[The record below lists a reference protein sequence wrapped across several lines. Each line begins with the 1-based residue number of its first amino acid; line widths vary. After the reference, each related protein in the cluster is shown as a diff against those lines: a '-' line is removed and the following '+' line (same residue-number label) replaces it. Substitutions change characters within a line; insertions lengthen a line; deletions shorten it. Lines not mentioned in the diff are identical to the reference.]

1 MDLNFL
7 SFAAGVISSIF
18 IPFIVY
24 LKNRID
30 DKCARKKFRLMI
42 YNEYVEPILKLDFDN
57 ETYSTMREK
66 ALNEVHLNIKKLE
79 YLKEKELT
87 YLSSNNQF
95 YFLRVVVCTN
105 MLLKK
110 IDVLFNSYEFE
121 DPSLTVRI
129 EDDKKTNYKNKINS
143 YIDYYKSNIDKY
155 ADLKIDKFQTPD

>member
-1 MDLNFL
+1 
-7 SFAAGVISSIF
+7 
-18 IPFIVY
+18 
-24 LKNRID
+24 
-30 DKCARKKFRLMI
+30 
-42 YNEYVEPILKLDFDN
+42 
-57 ETYSTMREK
+57 MREK

-129 EDDKKTNYKNKINS
+129 EDDEKINYKNKINS
-143 YIDYYKSNIDKY
+143 FIDYYKSNIDKY

>member
-1 MDLNFL
+1 
-7 SFAAGVISSIF
+7 
-18 IPFIVY
+18 
-24 LKNRID
+24 
-30 DKCARKKFRLMI
+30 
-42 YNEYVEPILKLDFDN
+42 
-57 ETYSTMREK
+57 
-66 ALNEVHLNIKKLE
+66 
-79 YLKEKELT
+79 
-87 YLSSNNQF
+87 
-95 YFLRVVVCTN
+95 